1 MWTLAKRGNDY
12 LQQKES
18 LKFSVDIKSD
28 DNSTNETEIHKSNLS
43 EDRNDLRETEENLMY
58 SNNDNCKV
66 EQEKKEETILGKRTN
81 PLVSLNQTPTKKT
94 KT

>member
-1 MWTLAKRGNDY
+1 MAKRGNDY

-18 LKFSVDIKSD
+18 LDFSVDIKSD
-28 DNSTNETEIHKSNLS
+28 NSSTNETEIHKSNLS

-66 EQEKKEETILGKRTN
+66 EQEKILGKRTN